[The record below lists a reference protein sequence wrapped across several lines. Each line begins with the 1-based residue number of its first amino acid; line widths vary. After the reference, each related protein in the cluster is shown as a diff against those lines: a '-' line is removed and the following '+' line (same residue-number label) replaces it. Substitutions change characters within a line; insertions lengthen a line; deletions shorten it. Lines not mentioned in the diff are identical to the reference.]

1 MRVLSTGT
9 GPVRRDGVSPRTD
22 RRGARRRA
30 GRRRAAGPGYLTV
43 PPGGGMP
50 DHAHGE
56 PTALVVPL
64 TGELLISGSG
74 AAHQGKVTV
83 GVVVLLD
90 QGGAAPAS
98 IDRLRQDH
106 VRVAEAPGR
115 GRRGEIVDVITQ
127 QQLAAPARLPGG
139 YRASESGR
147 ARAEH
152 WYLLTEGPLIDLDQ
166 LRPDQADDAVLNR
179 LTHLRAGE
187 HVEPHGHGDPRRL
200 WRRLQ
205 RRAPGAHSRSER
217 RDDDRDRWRSPDAR
231 PTEGSPSQW
240 ARRPWPG
247 AASPH
252 PRPDA
257 APNVAREHRLR
268 RGCPA
273 PERTHRRSTT
283 ERPVR
288 GRTPQL
294 CAARRAARPERR
306 TPRTGYPLVGARL
319 GRRVAGPD
327 RPPAG
332 VGIGRSEPGVC
343 QDFSRVSSMIVGST
357 AVRACGAPGAI
368 CNQKPGPASSSAPS
382 TVNRSR
388 PVRTCTIA
396 ALAAWCSVSPSPA
409 SNPKTVTSRWSSR
422 CTTLETT
429 APGCTVTA
437 TT

>member
-9 GPVRRDGVSPRTD
+9 GAVRRAPFPHGPIAEVLVDEHA
-22 RRGARRRA
+22 GA
-30 GRRRAAGPGYLTV
+30 GQPAAAYVTV

-139 YRASESGR
+139 YRASESAR

-273 PERTHRRSTT
+273 PGREPEAFHHTATGQRKDAATVS
-283 ERPVR
+283 
-288 GRTPQL
+288 RTPSNP
-294 CAARRAARPERR
+294 AG
-306 TPRTGYPLVGARL
+306 TPDTANRIS
-319 GRRVAGPD
+319 AGP
-327 RPPAG
+327 RPAG
-332 VGIGRSEPGVC
+332 SAGRG
-343 QDFSRVSSMIVGST
+343 GST
-357 AVRACGAPGAI
+357 AGKGRDRSVGAQ
-368 CNQKPGPASSSAPS
+368 CLS
-382 TVNRSR
+382 
-388 PVRTCTIA
+388 
-396 ALAAWCSVSPSPA
+396 
-409 SNPKTVTSRWSSR
+409 
-422 CTTLETT
+422 
-429 APGCTVTA
+429 
-437 TT
+437 

>member
-9 GPVRRDGVSPRTD
+9 GAVRRAPFPHGPIAEVLVDEHA
-22 RRGARRRA
+22 GA
-30 GRRRAAGPGYLTV
+30 GQPAAAYVTV

-247 AASPH
+247 GGVTPPASGRGAERRPRAPTAPRMPGSRKGARGVPPH
-252 PRPDA
+252 SDRSEEGRRNRASHAEQPGRNAGHREPDIRWS
-257 APNVAREHRLR
+257 APGWV
-268 RGCPA
+268 GG
-273 PERTHRRSTT
+273 S
-283 ERPVR
+283 R
-288 GRTPQL
+288 GRVD
-294 CAARRAARPERR
+294 RRQ
-306 TPRTGYPLVGARL
+306 GSGSV
-319 GRRVAGPD
+319 
-327 RPPAG
+327 
-332 VGIGRSEPGVC
+332 GRSP
-343 QDFSRVSSMIVGST
+343 VS
-357 AVRACGAPGAI
+357 
-368 CNQKPGPASSSAPS
+368 
-382 TVNRSR
+382 
-388 PVRTCTIA
+388 VRTSAGSA
-396 ALAAWCSVSPSPA
+396 A
-409 SNPKTVTSRWSSR
+409 
-422 CTTLETT
+422 
-429 APGCTVTA
+429 
-437 TT
+437 

>member
-9 GPVRRDGVSPRTD
+9 GPVRRAPFPHGPIAEVLVDEHA
-22 RRGARRRA
+22 GA
-30 GRRRAAGPGYLTV
+30 GQPAAAYVTV

-106 VRVAEAPGR
+106 VR
-115 GRRGEIVDVITQ
+115 
-127 QQLAAPARLPGG
+127 
-139 YRASESGR
+139 
-147 ARAEH
+147 
-152 WYLLTEGPLIDLDQ
+152 
-166 LRPDQADDAVLNR
+166 
-179 LTHLRAGE
+179 
-187 HVEPHGHGDPRRL
+187 
-200 WRRLQ
+200 
-205 RRAPGAHSRSER
+205 
-217 RDDDRDRWRSPDAR
+217 DRWRSPDAR

-273 PERTHRRSTT
+273 PGREPEAFHHTATGQRKDAATVSRTPSNPAGTPDTANRISAGPRPAGSAGRGAGSTAG
-283 ERPVR
+283 R
-288 GRTPQL
+288 GRD
-294 CAARRAARPERR
+294 RS
-306 TPRTGYPLVGARL
+306 VGAR
-319 GRRVAGPD
+319 
-327 RPPAG
+327 
-332 VGIGRSEPGVC
+332 
-343 QDFSRVSSMIVGST
+343 
-357 AVRACGAPGAI
+357 
-368 CNQKPGPASSSAPS
+368 
-382 TVNRSR
+382 
-388 PVRTCTIA
+388 
-396 ALAAWCSVSPSPA
+396 
-409 SNPKTVTSRWSSR
+409 
-422 CTTLETT
+422 
-429 APGCTVTA
+429 
-437 TT
+437 

>member
-9 GPVRRDGVSPRTD
+9 GPVRRASFPHGPTAEVLVDE
-22 RRGARRRA
+22 RA
-30 GRRRAAGPGYLTV
+30 GAGQPAAGYVPV
-43 PPGGGMP
+43 PPGGGMA

-74 AAHQGKVTV
+74 APGEGDL

-98 IDRLRQDH
+98 IDRPRQDH

-205 RRAPGAHSRSER
+205 RRAAGAHSWSER

-231 PTEGSPSQW
+231 PTEGSPSQ
-240 ARRPWPG
+240 
-247 AASPH
+247 
-252 PRPDA
+252 
-257 APNVAREHRLR
+257 
-268 RGCPA
+268 
-273 PERTHRRSTT
+273 
-283 ERPVR
+283 
-288 GRTPQL
+288 
-294 CAARRAARPERR
+294 
-306 TPRTGYPLVGARL
+306 
-319 GRRVAGPD
+319 
-327 RPPAG
+327 
-332 VGIGRSEPGVC
+332 
-343 QDFSRVSSMIVGST
+343 
-357 AVRACGAPGAI
+357 
-368 CNQKPGPASSSAPS
+368 
-382 TVNRSR
+382 
-388 PVRTCTIA
+388 
-396 ALAAWCSVSPSPA
+396 
-409 SNPKTVTSRWSSR
+409 
-422 CTTLETT
+422 
-429 APGCTVTA
+429 
-437 TT
+437 

>member
-9 GPVRRDGVSPRTD
+9 GPVRRAPFPHGPTAEVLVDEQA
-22 RRGARRRA
+22 GA
-30 GRRRAAGPGYLTV
+30 GQPAAAYVTV

-139 YRASESGR
+139 YLASASGW
-147 ARAEH
+147 ARGEH

-166 LRPDQADDAVLNR
+166 LRPDQAEDAVLNR

-187 HVEPHGHGDPRRL
+187 HVELHGHGDPRRL

-205 RRAPGAHSRSER
+205 RRAPGAYSWSER
-217 RDDDRDRWRSPDAR
+217 RDDDRDHWRL
-231 PTEGSPSQW
+231 TV
-240 ARRPWPG
+240 ARRP
-247 AASPH
+247 A
-252 PRPDA
+252 D
-257 APNVAREHRLR
+257 
-268 RGCPA
+268 
-273 PERTHRRSTT
+273 
-283 ERPVR
+283 
-288 GRTPQL
+288 
-294 CAARRAARPERR
+294 
-306 TPRTGYPLVGARL
+306 
-319 GRRVAGPD
+319 
-327 RPPAG
+327 
-332 VGIGRSEPGVC
+332 
-343 QDFSRVSSMIVGST
+343 
-357 AVRACGAPGAI
+357 
-368 CNQKPGPASSSAPS
+368 
-382 TVNRSR
+382 
-388 PVRTCTIA
+388 
-396 ALAAWCSVSPSPA
+396 
-409 SNPKTVTSRWSSR
+409 
-422 CTTLETT
+422 
-429 APGCTVTA
+429 
-437 TT
+437 

>member
-9 GPVRRDGVSPRTD
+9 GAVRRAPFPHGPIAEVLVDEHA
-22 RRGARRRA
+22 GA
-30 GRRRAAGPGYLTV
+30 GQPAAAYVTV

-90 QGGAAPAS
+90 QGG
-98 IDRLRQDH
+98 
-106 VRVAEAPGR
+106 
-115 GRRGEIVDVITQ
+115 
-127 QQLAAPARLPGG
+127 
-139 YRASESGR
+139 
-147 ARAEH
+147 
-152 WYLLTEGPLIDLDQ
+152 
-166 LRPDQADDAVLNR
+166 DAVLNR

-273 PERTHRRSTT
+273 PGREPEAFHHTATGQRKDAATVS
-283 ERPVR
+283 
-288 GRTPQL
+288 RTP
-294 CAARRAARPERR
+294 
-306 TPRTGYPLVGARL
+306 
-319 GRRVAGPD
+319 
-327 RPPAG
+327 
-332 VGIGRSEPGVC
+332 
-343 QDFSRVSSMIVGST
+343 
-357 AVRACGAPGAI
+357 
-368 CNQKPGPASSSAPS
+368 
-382 TVNRSR
+382 
-388 PVRTCTIA
+388 
-396 ALAAWCSVSPSPA
+396 
-409 SNPKTVTSRWSSR
+409 SN
-422 CTTLETT
+422 
-429 APGCTVTA
+429 
-437 TT
+437 